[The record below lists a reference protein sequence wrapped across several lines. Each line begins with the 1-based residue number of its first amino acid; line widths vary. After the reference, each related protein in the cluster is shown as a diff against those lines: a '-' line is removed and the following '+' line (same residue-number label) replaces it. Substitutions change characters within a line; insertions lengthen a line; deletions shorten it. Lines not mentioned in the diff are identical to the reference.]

1 MTLHTAFFRPFCL
14 CIAVLAMLCLWGTEG
29 RLLAQNRPVY
39 DYELRRLSI
48 QEGTGSPIVNALCT
62 DATGLLWIG
71 TGWGLRYFDGFRV
84 GHFEEEAPGHGT
96 ASEHIVNCLVSDTIH
111 DNLVFVGT
119 TKGIKVLDPSAGR
132 FISGAELGFPEH
144 FLDSCIYIAKGIG
157 EFFWVLDRSNVY
169 KMTKQSKR
177 QYVCQRFSALPEP
190 TITKVFTDPTHPDA
204 LWLQPYSHKIYYLNA
219 QGIQT
224 FSISFQELNQVP
236 GLNQL
241 IYTPKGIFGWDQLR
255 NIFQIFPEQRRITQ
269 VNQTHQLYDFFPAL
283 KAVDDFVQQK
293 TNLKCTL
300 LAPDQQQ
307 ILGTG
312 SGLFILRPKVKYF
325 HSVEPLVGEEI
336 RGILTDSSGRWWVG
350 TINGLYA
357 GSLRHPAIKRY
368 ATRMVWD
375 FLPLKNQV
383 TVLVQEH
390 REALSF
396 WDFSRNAPASP
407 PDKADW
413 PAGWA
418 DISNAL
424 SICRD
429 PEGSIWIGTYEEL
442 VCAPVPASDR
452 FRNFVDAVT
461 GAQPV
466 FKQVRA
472 LLPDQQTG
480 IWVGAENG
488 LSRIVY
494 NPGLKGYYTDT
505 SVPNLN
511 GIFIS
516 DLYRSSD
523 QKLWIATKGKGVA
536 CLDLKDLRKEIQW
549 YNTSNGLCSD
559 LTSRI
564 EGSHNDQVL
573 WISTHNGLSRLD
585 IANGSFHNY
594 FEENG
599 FPGIEFNSAA
609 SARFPDGTLLFG
621 GVLGLVAFH
630 PDSIPETNFHHKT
643 ILSVVKTFDHNSG
656 LWQTLHFSPEKGIQ
670 LPPYPE
676 YVEFHLGSTE
686 YLNPAKI
693 RFRYRFH
700 GLSELWTYTSGESEL
715 KFVRLAPGQYGLEVQ
730 AIPADGRFA
739 QPILVPVFVA
749 TPFYES
755 WWFKL
760 ICLAGIIGIAYT
772 AYLYRLRQ
780 LLKEQQIRR
789 QIADDLHDDIGNKL
803 NLIGILAQKI
813 GKTQP
818 ENASPHSDMSKLTE
832 LSRNALRSL
841 HTMIWSVDSKKD
853 RLSSLITRMQ
863 DFADGYLHPLGIK
876 FRFEVKEPIPL
887 RNIDL
892 NARHHIILIYQELL
906 TNMVKYTHPVL
917 IHIRVSLE
925 KDSLKLQISNQHQ
938 ASTDPDFS
946 VHSAKRGLGS
956 IERRLNRIRGKFSW
970 IETSEVQQE
979 IMLIVPR
986 IFNNPGRMRF

>member
-1 MTLHTAFFRPFCL
+1 MTLNTPFFRLFSL
-14 CIAVLAMLCLWGTEG
+14 RLAVIAMLCLWGTRG
-29 RLLAQNRPVY
+29 GLLAQGRPVY
-39 DYELRRLSI
+39 DYELRRLSV
-48 QEGTGSPIVNALCT
+48 QEGMATQFVNAICT

-71 TGWGLRYFDGFRV
+71 TGKGVRYFDGFRV
-84 GHFEEEAPGHGT
+84 GRFEEETQRYGT
-96 ASEHIVNCLVSDTIH
+96 TSEYIVNCLVSDTIH
-111 DNLVFVGT
+111 DNLVFAGT
-119 TKGIKVLDPSAGR
+119 TQGVKVIDPSAGR
-132 FISGAELGFPEH
+132 FISGVELGLPEH
-144 FLDSCIYIAKGIG
+144 FLDSCIYIAKGVG
-157 EFFWVLDRSNVY
+157 EFFWLLDRTNVY
-169 KMTKQSKR
+169 KMTQTGKR
-177 QYVCQRFSALPEP
+177 QYTCQRFSALPELISP
-190 TITKVFTDPTHPDA
+190 KVITDPSHPDA
-204 LWLQPYSHKIYYLNA
+204 IWLLPASHEIYYLNT
-219 QGIQT
+219 QGIQI
-224 FSISFQELNQVP
+224 FSIISQERNQVP

-241 IYTPKGIFGWDQLR
+241 IYTPKSIFAWDQLR
-255 NIFQIFPEQRRITQ
+255 NVYQIFPEQKRITQ
-269 VNQTHQLYDFFPAL
+269 VNKTHRLYDFFPAL

-300 LAPDQQQ
+300 LTPDQQQ

-312 SGLFILRPKVKYF
+312 SGLFILRPKLKYF
-325 HSVEPLVGEEI
+325 QSVEPLVGEEI
-336 RGILTDSSGRWWVG
+336 RGILTDSSGHWWVG

-357 GSLRHPAIKRY
+357 GSLHHPAVKRY

-375 FLPLKNQV
+375 FLPLKNHV

-390 REALSF
+390 RQAFGF
-396 WDFSRNAPASP
+396 WDFSQNAPAPP
-407 PDKADW
+407 PDKAEW
-413 PAGWA
+413 PAGWT

-424 SICRD
+424 SICRAPD
-429 PEGSIWIGTYEEL
+429 GSIWIGAYERL
-442 VCAPVPASDR
+442 VCASVPASDR
-452 FRNFVDAVT
+452 FRDYVDAGT
-461 GAQPV
+461 GIQPE

-472 LLPDQQTG
+472 LLPDERTG

-494 NPGLKGYYTDT
+494 NPSLNGYSTDT

-516 DLYRSSD
+516 DLYRTGD
-523 QKLWIATKGKGVA
+523 QKLWIATKGKGLA

-564 EGSHNDQVL
+564 EGSHHDQVL

-585 IANGSFHNY
+585 IASGTFHNY
-594 FEENG
+594 FEESG
-599 FPGIEFNSAA
+599 FPGNEFNSAA
-609 SARFPDGTLLFG
+609 SSRFPDGSLLFG

-630 PDSIPETNFHHKT
+630 PDSIHETNFHHKT
-643 ILSVVKTFDHNSG
+643 IISVAKTFDRRSG
-656 LWQTLHFSPEKGIQ
+656 LWQTLYLSQEKGIQ

-693 RFRYRFH
+693 RFRYRLH

-715 KFVRLAPGQYGLEVQ
+715 KFVRLAPGQYVLEVQ
-730 AIPADGRFA
+730 AIPADGHFG
-739 QPILVPVFVA
+739 QPVFLPVFVA

-760 ICLAGIIGIAYT
+760 LFLAGIIGIAYA

-813 GKTQP
+813 AKTQP

-925 KDSLKLQISNQHQ
+925 KDALKLQISNQHQ
-938 ASTDPDFS
+938 ASSDPDFS

-956 IERRLNRIRGKFSW
+956 IERRLNRIRGQFSW

-979 IMLIVPR
+979 ITLIVPR
-986 IFNNPGRMRF
+986 IFNSPGRMRF